1 MQNQHNKINWS
12 LHIDNL
18 EKVVMKTFLFIMASL
33 KNKKYFR
40 IKLNQRGKTLYIEN
54 YKTLL
59 REIKEGK

>member
-1 MQNQHNKINWS
+1 
-12 LHIDNL
+12 
-18 EKVVMKTFLFIMASL
+18 MASQRI
-33 KNKKYFR
+33 KYFR

>member
-1 MQNQHNKINWS
+1 MQNQHNKINWVS
-12 LHIDNL
+12 IHWQS
-18 EKVVMKTFLFIMASL
+18 EKVVMKTFLFIMASQRI
-33 KNKKYFR
+33 KYFR